1 MTVKYDL
8 TEYGPALRVGVS
20 KALNEKGILFNMSEG
35 VLSVTDSDE
44 VVVDEILAAYEALEE
59 FHESV
64 QQEAIDI
71 KAGNLSASCELC
83 GTRPAAP
90 LALKRQ
96 VGMVVVMS
104 TYRADLVLC
113 GTCGDAAFKEFQ
125 KQTAIKGWTG
135 MRSALMNPVVL
146 GTNAA
151 AIKKHREAIAE
162 LRRRNS

>member
-1 MTVKYDL
+1 MAIKYNL
-8 TEYGPALRVGVS
+8 SQSPPALRVDVS
-20 KALNEKGILFNMSEG
+20 KALNERGILFNMNDGMLLIS
-35 VLSVTDSDE
+35 DSDE
-44 VVVDEILAAYEALEE
+44 ETVDEIIALYEQVEE
-59 FHESV
+59 FH
-64 QQEAIDI
+64 QAAQDEAVAI
-71 KAGNLSASCELC
+71 KSGYLAQSCELC

-104 TYRADLVLC
+104 MYRADLVLC
-113 GTCGDAAFKEFQ
+113 GTCGDAAYKEFQ